1 MENKNISE
9 TRSKSDTTEY
19 IKQEMRNESS
29 KQEERR
35 GE

>member
-1 MENKNISE
+1 MENKNISKARVE
-9 TRSKSDTTEY
+9 NDTTEY